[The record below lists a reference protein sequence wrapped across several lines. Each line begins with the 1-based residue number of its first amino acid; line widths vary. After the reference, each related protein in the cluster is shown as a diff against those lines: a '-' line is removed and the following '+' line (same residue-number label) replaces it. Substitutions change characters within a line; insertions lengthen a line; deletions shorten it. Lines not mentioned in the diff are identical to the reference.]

1 MYLDNIVTDTEW
13 AEFFNNFIE
22 PFQKCDPDK
31 NYLLNTK
38 EFKACLN
45 PGNSLIKEEGEIDH
59 FSYINFVLK
68 EDDKIELMEHLLDQ
82 NKINLFSYIYM
93 RRLNYAWKVCSTS
106 GSLAAVSFLYL
117 FNGRTKSNVPSP
129 TRTPEV

>member
-1 MYLDNIVTDTEW
+1 M
-13 AEFFNNFIE
+13 
-22 PFQKCDPDK
+22 
-31 NYLLNTK
+31 
-38 EFKACLN
+38 N
-45 PGNSLIKEEGEIDH
+45 PEEGEIDH

-106 GSLAAVSFLYL
+106 GSLAANQIQCAVSHTNPRSLSLSSYEEKTFFQLAVRLNRGFYDGQESRLDVFEFVSVSFIFEYL
-117 FNGRTKSNVPSP
+117 SQFEVHFSDRV
-129 TRTPEV
+129 TP